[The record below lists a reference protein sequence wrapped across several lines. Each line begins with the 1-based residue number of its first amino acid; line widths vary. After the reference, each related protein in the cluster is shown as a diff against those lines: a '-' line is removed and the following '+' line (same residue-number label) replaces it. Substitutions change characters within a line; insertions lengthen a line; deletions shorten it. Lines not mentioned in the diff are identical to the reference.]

1 MCFGA
6 DRGGREAVPGCV
18 SRAARASRA
27 EADRAL
33 CSPVKPTPG
42 FFFFK
47 PSFRGAEP
55 FPRPSTPCPGW
66 EEASCLNSHITD
78 PSAVGIQ
85 LVRPRRSGRVAPRT
99 RCRAATRVVAN
110 ALASKE
116 APLGLHWQP
125 PALGLPQ
132 ACPCDAHRSPPDLR
146 VNHGHV
152 RRDGPPGVHLR
163 LRRRAD
169 GRRPHREGDADV

>member
-1 MCFGA
+1 MGA
-6 DRGGREAVPGCV
+6 AASARALACV
-18 SRAARASRA
+18 LVLTVEVAKLSRAAFLGRRGRRARRPI
-27 EADRAL
+27 ERYV
-33 CSPVKPTPG
+33 SPVKPTPG

-78 PSAVGIQ
+78 PSAVGIH

-99 RCRAATRVVAN
+99 RCWAATRVVAN

-132 ACPCDAHRSPPDLR
+132 A
-146 VNHGHV
+146 
-152 RRDGPPGVHLR
+152 
-163 LRRRAD
+163 
-169 GRRPHREGDADV
+169 